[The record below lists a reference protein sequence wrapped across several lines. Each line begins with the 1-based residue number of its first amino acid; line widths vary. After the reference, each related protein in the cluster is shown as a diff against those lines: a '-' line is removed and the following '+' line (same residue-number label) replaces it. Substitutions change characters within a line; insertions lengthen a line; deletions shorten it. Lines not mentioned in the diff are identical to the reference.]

1 MDIIN
6 YLDNYRFIWIRINLI
21 IKISLMD
28 EQYCVK
34 EKKMNNMYFML
45 REKEKKKILIYIHYL
60 WK

>member
-1 MDIIN
+1 
-6 YLDNYRFIWIRINLI
+6 
-21 IKISLMD
+21 MD

-60 WK
+60 